1 MNLLQ
6 DIYRFI
12 LNDWW
17 ISFPLIACQILTIA
31 VILDRFIF
39 VNRNKRDVDRFL
51 VRLQRELER
60 GNLTGAGTLAEQL
73 GGVLGEMAE
82 EGVRL
87 LSVPRVN
94 FEKAFDITLALGLRK
109 FERNLPVLGTIGAVS
124 PFLGLLGTVVGIL
137 RSFQTFADAGATS
150 NKLASEIGFA
160 LIATTAGLI
169 VAIVSVVA
177 YNIFQNVL
185 AQFEDDFQVLKLLF
199 LNFSDMEALPATA
212 LPEESP
218 SLQQQ

>member
-1 MNLLQ
+1 
-6 DIYRFI
+6 
-12 LNDWW
+12 
-17 ISFPLIACQILTIA
+17 
-31 VILDRFIF
+31 
-39 VNRNKRDVDRFL
+39 
-51 VRLQRELER
+51 
-60 GNLTGAGTLAEQL
+60 
-73 GGVLGEMAE
+73 
-82 EGVRL
+82 
-87 LSVPRVN
+87 
-94 FEKAFDITLALGLRK
+94 
-109 FERNLPVLGTIGAVS
+109 LPVLGTIGAVS

-177 YNIFQNVL
+177 YNVFQNIL